1 MAIFPR
7 DREGADSTFS
17 LWLAPGHCAF
27 LEGVCAY
34 VWHLDFCG
42 CHPEDALF
50 ECLALVA
57 NGAHACRSQKMWQTN
72 KHLTGY
78 QPPPHSTPYP
88 PRAQCWSWEKCS
100 PPSLPLSSYCL
111 AHFAL
116 LVVSK
121 PLWLSE
127 PPLFLVALSRW
138 CFAKTCQCPGGT
150 DILIQEA

>member
-17 LWLAPGHCAF
+17 LWLAPDHCAF

-100 PPSLPLSSYCL
+100 PPSLPLKESYLHIIKAATWEFIFQSVCIEVMTL
-111 AHFAL
+111 I
-116 LVVSK
+116 
-121 PLWLSE
+121 LS
-127 PPLFLVALSRW
+127 F
-138 CFAKTCQCPGGT
+138 GT
-150 DILIQEA
+150 LTGLGKASPTESY